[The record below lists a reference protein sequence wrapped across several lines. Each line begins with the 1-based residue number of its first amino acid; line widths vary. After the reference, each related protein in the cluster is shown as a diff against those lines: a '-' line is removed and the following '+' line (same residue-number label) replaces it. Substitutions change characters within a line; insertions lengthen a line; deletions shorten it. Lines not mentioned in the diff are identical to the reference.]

1 MCLRPLF
8 VLELYF
14 QQILYLVY
22 IRINTW
28 EHNCNIRHQTQLL
41 TACTVM
47 SINKPTDKKY
57 ILTSTFFHCMPFL
70 HGRSKSLKT
79 SRLSIY
85 CDVKSYK
92 WHRFYRVTFWQI
104 RAPLR
109 RWHKVEGQF
118 LWLISQTL
126 NFSFSLKKQI
136 MKQFKMLLN

>member
-14 QQILYLVY
+14 QQILHLVY

-28 EHNCNIRHQTQLL
+28 EHNCNIRHQTQLF

-47 SINKPTDKKY
+47 SINKHTNKKY
-57 ILTSTFFHCMPFL
+57 ILTSTFFRWLSFI
-70 HGRSKSLKT
+70 HGCSKSPKT
-79 SRLSIY
+79 WRLSIY

-92 WHRFYRVTFWQI
+92 WHRFYDVNFWQI

-136 MKQFKMLLN
+136 INNLKCF